1 MLMSSANVQMAA
13 PRGGHRVLGNNAEA
27 LMKVFVVALAV
38 AMVAASA
45 NAQRLVSIP
54 VAGTAAHIEADLYG
68 SGERAVLLAHGG
80 RFHKESWRAQAQE
93 LAANGFLVLA
103 IAFRGDGFNPDGT
116 PAALGSDEDN
126 ATDVL
131 AGAAYLRSLHV
142 KSLAAIGA
150 SLGGDAVGNAQAR
163 SAVFDRMV
171 FLGSE
176 GGSEPERLAGSKLYL
191 VARDDVSGDGP
202 RLPGITAHYDRAPQP
217 KRLVVVE
224 GKAHA
229 QYLYET
235 DQGPRVL
242 REILLFLAEK

>member
-1 MLMSSANVQMAA
+1 
-13 PRGGHRVLGNNAEA
+13 
-27 LMKVFVVALAV
+27 MKVFAIGLTVVLF
-38 AMVAASA
+38 AASA

-54 VAGTAAHIEADLYG
+54 VAGTTAHIDADLYG
-68 SGERAVLLAHGG
+68 SGDRAVLLAHGG

-93 LAANGFLVLA
+93 LAADGFLVLA

-116 PAALGSDEDN
+116 PTALGSDEDN

-131 AGAAYLRSLHV
+131 AGAAYLRSIKV
-142 KSLAAIGA
+142 KSLAATGA

-176 GGSEPERLAGSKLYL
+176 GGSAPEKLQGSKLYL
-191 VARDDVSGDGP
+191 FARDDVSGSGP
-202 RLPGITAHYDRAPQP
+202 RVPGITAHFDRAPQP

-229 QYLYET
+229 QYLFAT

-242 REILLFLAEK
+242 REILSFLAEK

>member
-1 MLMSSANVQMAA
+1 MKMLATGLAI
-13 PRGGHRVLGNNAEA
+13 A
-27 LMKVFVVALAV
+27 LS
-38 AMVAASA
+38 AASA
-45 NAQRLVSIP
+45 WAQREVSIP
-54 VAGTAAHIEADLYG
+54 VAGTAAHIDADLYG
-68 SGERAVLLAHGG
+68 SGERGVLLAHGG
-80 RFHKESWRAQAQE
+80 RFHKESWRAQAQQ
-93 LAANGFLVLA
+93 LAASGFLVLA

-131 AGAAYLRSLHV
+131 AGANYLRSLNV

-163 SAVFDRMV
+163 STVFDRMV

-176 GGSEPERLAGSKLYL
+176 GGSAPERLVGSKLYL
-191 VARDDVSGDGP
+191 VARDDASGSGP
-202 RLPGITAHYDRAPQP
+202 RLPGITAHFDRAPQP
-217 KRLVVVE
+217 KRMLVVE

-229 QYLYET
+229 QYLFAT

-242 REILLFLAEK
+242 QEILSFFAENGAGDESPLTKPIQ